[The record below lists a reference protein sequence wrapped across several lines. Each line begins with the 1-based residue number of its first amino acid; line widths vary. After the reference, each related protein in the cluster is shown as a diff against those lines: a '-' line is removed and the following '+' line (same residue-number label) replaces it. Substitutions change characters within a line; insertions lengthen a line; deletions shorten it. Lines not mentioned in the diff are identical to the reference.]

1 MNDIV
6 KNTSVTTTGKDS
18 KAPEEMLVDPQAYEQ
33 FLSALSQEKNKLHL
47 QLTDALQSKRE
58 NSELMHNLQQEI
70 NSFTAQFDEFLE
82 QAPTP
87 DSLASLPIMTEQLQ
101 ALMSQ
106 LFPEFEATVSPLK
119 AMQDKLK
126 ETNSQLENNLITPKE
141 AQSVLTEAQQLLNN
155 TMIQLDQLLKNP
167 PSSVTNSQV
176 PSSSTQGKSDNG
188 VMATG
193 ENDVPLATNASST
206 PKSDSSTQNTS
217 SNVSGASYSGSSGYD
232 YDLISLND
240 VYSMFLL
247 AFWLFSEMAEVV
259 SDSSALVANSL
270 SMNTGYADQTN
281 DDMMAYNAMRA
292 VVPYEYTDASGNKV
306 STDDPYI
313 IYSIMAIST
322 PGNAA
327 YDPEN
332 PYFDEDLAQKGA
344 GFYSYMQEHY
354 PDIAVYDPDQIST
367 SLNVYDKN
375 TEGVYEAYNDMA
387 KAMEELNNNIQYCS
401 THLESNDPVLDWP
414 ETEEEPVAGKQYTYT
429 KVSLDTDVLNTNS
442 DTMTTLQSLSTQL
455 SEELTEKLT
464 ALMTTL
470 EECYN
475 NCKSELN
482 FYKSVGNTI
491 ANGQ

>member
-33 FLSALSQEKNKLHL
+33 FLAALTQEKQKFNL
-47 QLTDALQSKRE
+47 QLTDGLQGKRE

-167 PSSVTNSQV
+167 PSSATNSQV

-188 VMATG
+188 VVATG
-193 ENDVPLATNASST
+193 ENDVPLATNASSL

-240 VYSMFLL
+240 NYSMFLL
-247 AFWLFSEMAEVV
+247 AFWIFSEMADVV
-259 SDSSALVANSL
+259 SDSSALVANLL

-281 DDMMAYNAMRA
+281 DDMMAYNAIQA
-292 VVPYEYTDASGNKV
+292 VVPYEYTDANGNKV
-306 STDDPYI
+306 TTDDPYI

-327 YDPEN
+327 YDPESS
-332 PYFDEDLAQKGA
+332 YFDEDLAQKGA
-344 GFYSYMQEHY
+344 GFYTYMQEHY
-354 PDIAVYDPDQIST
+354 PDIAVYDPTEINT
-367 SLNVYDKN
+367 ALNVYDKD
-375 TEGVYEAYNDMA
+375 TTQAVCEAYNDMA
-387 KAMEELNNNIQYCS
+387 KAMEELNNNIKYCAN
-401 THLESNDPVLDWP
+401 HLESNDPVLDWP
-414 ETEEEPVAGKQYTYT
+414 ETEEKPPAGGSYT
-429 KVSLDTDVLNTNS
+429 KISLDTDVINENS
-442 DTMTTLQSLSTQL
+442 DTMTSLQSLATQL
-455 SEELTEKLT
+455 SEDLQMQLN
-464 ALMTTL
+464 ALLETL
-470 EECYN
+470 QECYKSA
-475 NCKSELN
+475 KSEISA
-482 FYKSVGNTI
+482 YASVAGAI
-491 ANGQ
+491 ATGQ